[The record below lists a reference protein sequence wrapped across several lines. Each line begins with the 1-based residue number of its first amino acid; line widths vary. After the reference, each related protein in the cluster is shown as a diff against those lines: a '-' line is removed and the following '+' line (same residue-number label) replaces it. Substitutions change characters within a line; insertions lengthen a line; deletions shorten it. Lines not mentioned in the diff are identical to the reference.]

1 MTDDSS
7 ARVTRAVTVEGVR
20 LRFAASHMATL
31 GDDLEPLHGH
41 NYIARCR
48 VDGTLTDDRW
58 VIDFSVLKRAV
69 REACEALD
77 HRFLLQRDS
86 PLLDITGDAGGWTIR
101 FGDRQYRF
109 PASDVVAL
117 PIENSTAELIAEWVA
132 GRVLASLAAGEHANL
147 TRIDV
152 EIEEMPGQ
160 SGSYARDLEPGWPA
174 TTRSLGS

>member
-1 MTDDSS
+1 MTDDTADVSRS
-7 ARVTRAVTVEGVR
+7 VTVQGVR
-20 LRFAASHMATL
+20 LRFAAAHMATL

-69 REACEALD
+69 REACEELD

-86 PLLDITGDAGGWTIR
+86 RLLDITEDAGGWTVG
-101 FGDRQYRF
+101 FGDREYRF

-117 PIENSTAELIAEWVA
+117 PIENSTAELLAEWVA
-132 GRVLASLAAGEHANL
+132 GRVLASLAAGEHGNL

-160 SGSYARDLEPGWPA
+160 SGSYGRDLAPGWTEA
-174 TTRSLGS
+174 GR

>member
-69 REACEALD
+69 REACEARD
-77 HRFLLQRDS
+77 HRGLLQRDS

-101 FGDRQYRF
+101 FGDRKYCF

-117 PIENSTAELIAEWVA
+117 SIENSTAELIAEWVA
-132 GRVLASLAAGEHANL
+132 GRVLASLAAGEHGNL

-174 TTRSLGS
+174 ATRSQDS

>member
-1 MTDDSS
+1 MADDSPS
-7 ARVTRAVTVEGVR
+7 NVARAVTVEGVR

-69 REACEALD
+69 RDACEELD
-77 HRFLLQRDS
+77 HRFVLQRAS
-86 PLLDITGDAGGWTIR
+86 SLLDISEDPAGWTVR
-101 FGDRQYRF
+101 FRDREYRF

-117 PIENSTAELIAEWVA
+117 PIENSTAELLAEWVA
-132 GRVLASLAAGEHANL
+132 GRVLASLAAGEHDNL

-160 SGSYARDLEPGWPA
+160 SGSYARDLPPDWPA
-174 TTRSLGS
+174 AHGG